1 LIKETK
7 IGARIFAHT
16 LYTLTLCGC
25 FDYQQPL
32 SDTPTSRSLIQE
44 ATINDVPFNAWFSEE
59 NFYESP
65 AGISFLN
72 KVEEDPEFVGKTWLC
87 KREILSNRICS
98 AVAYD
103 GFLEIARESKPIPQ
117 NESRCTPEVCSV
129 LFEAKFS
136 KLAKVYEHEGD

>member
-1 LIKETK
+1 LFHFWLRGYGGPQRCSYRELAKLRHLARRTFAGRGNHKIFFTLIKETK

-16 LYTLTLCGC
+16 LHTLTLCGC

-59 NFYESP
+59 NFHESP

-72 KVEEDPEFVGKTWLC
+72 KVEEDPEFVGKLGC
-87 KREILSNRICS
+87 VK
-98 AVAYD
+98 
-103 GFLEIARESKPIPQ
+103 AR
-117 NESRCTPEVCSV
+117 V
-129 LFEAKFS
+129 
-136 KLAKVYEHEGD
+136 